1 MSSQESYTNTDQ
13 SFVVEGRPHLSGLFD
28 FFKRH
33 PITSAIAIFL
43 VDLVTAFI
51 AGIFAKAVFPEAQ
64 PDFIATIIMAVVIGI
79 LLTLLGWWRHAGFTG
94 PSSWRNLGILWLP
107 ALVVLVLPAVRGFQR
122 VDSSTL
128 IYLAIGYIL
137 TGFMEESWMR
147 GLVLRVLGPTG
158 PVRAVVISSIL
169 FGLLHVGNLLYRN
182 PLIVFAQMI
191 GAAADGIG
199 MGAIRLRTNTIWFV
213 IAIHTFH
220 DLFLKLSNLPTIPL
234 DVVQDVILFGFGVYL
249 LRKIVKEQAGQPPV
263 PNLG

>member
-1 MSSQESYTNTDQ
+1 MSSQESVKNINPAFTI
-13 SFVVEGRPHLSGLFD
+13 EGRPQLTSLFEY
-28 FFKRH
+28 FKQH
-33 PITSAIAIFL
+33 PVVSAIAIFL
-43 VDLVTAFI
+43 LNLVSAFL
-51 AGIFAKAVFPEAQ
+51 AGLFAKAVFPEAE
-64 PDFIATIIMAVVIGI
+64 PDYIALIIMTGMIFVI
-79 LLTLLGWWRHAGFTG
+79 LTLFGWWRLVGYTG

-107 ALVVLVLPAVRGFQR
+107 AVVVLVLPAVLGFQS
-122 VDSSTL
+122 VDSNTF
-128 IYLAIGYIL
+128 IYLAVGYIL

-147 GLVLRVLGPTG
+147 GVVLRVLGPTG

-220 DLFLKLSNLPTIPL
+220 DLLLKLSNLPTIPL
-234 DVVQDVILFGFGVYL
+234 DVVQDVILFGFGIYI
-249 LRKIVKEQAGQPPV
+249 LRKIVKEKASQAQTISV
-263 PNLG
+263 

>member
-1 MSSQESYTNTDQ
+1 MVIMS
-13 SFVVEGRPHLSGLFD
+13 
-28 FFKRH
+28 
-33 PITSAIAIFL
+33 
-43 VDLVTAFI
+43 
-51 AGIFAKAVFPEAQ
+51 
-64 PDFIATIIMAVVIGI
+64 VVIIVI
-79 LLTLLGWWRHAGFTG
+79 LTVLGWWRLAGFTG
-94 PSSWRNLGILWLP
+94 PSTWRNLGILWLP
-107 ALVVLVLPAVRGFQR
+107 AVVVLVLPGVRGFQS
-122 VDSSTL
+122 VDLSTF

-169 FGLLHVGNLLYRN
+169 FGLLHIGNLLYRN

-220 DLFLKLSNLPTIPL
+220 DLLLKLSNLPTIPL
-234 DVVQDVILFGFGVYL
+234 DVVQDVILFGFGVYI
-249 LRKIVKEQAGQPPV
+249 LRKIVKEKAGQAQGL
-263 PNLG
+263 NA

>member
-1 MSSQESYTNTDQ
+1 MSSQESYSNSNQ
-13 SFVVEGRPHLSGLFD
+13 SLVIEGRRQLSGLFD
-28 FFKRH
+28 FFKHH
-33 PITSAIAIFL
+33 PITSAVTIFL
-43 VDLVTAFI
+43 LDLLLAFL

-64 PDFIATIIMAVVIGI
+64 PDFVATIIMVVMIAI
-79 LLTLLGWWRHAGFTG
+79 LLTLLGWWRIAGFTG
-94 PSSWRNLGILWLP
+94 PSSWRNLGVLWLP
-107 ALVVLVLPAVRGFQR
+107 AVVVLVLPAIRGFQS
-122 VDSSTL
+122 VDSSTF

-213 IAIHTFH
+213 MAIHTFH
-220 DLFLKLSNLPTIPL
+220 DLLLKLSNLPTIPL
-234 DVVQDVILFGFGVYL
+234 DVVQDVILFGFGIYI
-249 LRKIVKEQAGQPPV
+249 LRKIVKERAGQVTFPSPV
-263 PNLG
+263 